1 MFDIKLI
8 REDASAVKEGLKS
21 KNVKVDFEALRNN
34 LKATEA
40 QLGMK
45 VYVMHEDIFRYMHRI

>member
-1 MFDIKLI
+1 MIMGILCDKRLG
-8 REDASAVKEGLKS
+8 RSRVLGGCP
-21 KNVKVDFEALRNN
+21 VDFSTLRDR

-45 VYVMHEDIFRYMHRI
+45 VYIMHEDIFRYMHRI